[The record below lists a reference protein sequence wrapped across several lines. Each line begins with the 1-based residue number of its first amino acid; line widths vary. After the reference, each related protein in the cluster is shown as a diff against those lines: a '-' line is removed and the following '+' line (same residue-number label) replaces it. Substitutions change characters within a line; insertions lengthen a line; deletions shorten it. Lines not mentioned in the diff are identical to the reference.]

1 MIETLFARASSSA
14 RLLEPPLGSL
24 HLRVLENAGVV
35 PKRFSANVVRK
46 RAMLLVPA
54 VYILKALQVTIE
66 IWSRRR
72 SSLLP
77 KIKLCRLDRTRRR
90 LLRCLILCGFV
101 AFAPSLALG
110 V

>member
-35 PKRFSANVVRK
+35 TQAILSECGPEKSDVIGPSRLYSQSSTSNDSKFGHVVAHRFS
-46 RAMLLVPA
+46 
-54 VYILKALQVTIE
+54 Q
-66 IWSRRR
+66 R
-72 SSLLP
+72 SSCVVW
-77 KIKLCRLDRTRRR
+77 I
-90 LLRCLILCGFV
+90 
-101 AFAPSLALG
+101 APGAGCSG